1 MYFWNNF
8 FIPIPLW
15 STRIPRK
22 VVFLEG
28 LNNISGHFKVRSSQ
42 LDLLRGLIDKITT
55 GYICDSNSFQREML
69 FIAAFSQNREQF
81 ILRFIWSCTFPTYT
95 GWFLFSLPELQ
106 SFLHRSHVTGHSSD
120 NGHFYGRERCL
131 WDQGLNWGGEVKDG
145 GEGAGAEGGG
155 AGFPLG
161 WRSPAAK

>member
-15 STRIPRK
+15 STRIRRK

-55 GYICDSNSFQREML
+55 GYICVSWFKILPEWDVVYCCLLAKQRTVYLEIYLILHISNIHWMIPFLSASCSL
-69 FIAAFSQNREQF
+69 
-81 ILRFIWSCTFPTYT
+81 SCTAHMLLVTPITDTFMEERDVFEIR
-95 GWFLFSLPELQ
+95 GWIEEERSRMEEKEKGEKEQEQASL
-106 SFLHRSHVTGHSSD
+106 
-120 NGHFYGRERCL
+120 
-131 WDQGLNWGGEVKDG
+131 
-145 GEGAGAEGGG
+145 
-155 AGFPLG
+155 
-161 WRSPAAK
+161 